1 MQRVKGISSMLIVAT
16 LLVLSWDYVFPQ
28 NPILQLPYPIGESWV
43 LTRGYESG
51 DTHNGIDK
59 YALDFTLS
67 GCGSWNKPILASAG
81 GTVQIKSM
89 VDNGGYGIYLTI
101 NHGNGYETLYGHIK
115 EITVNNGQIVK
126 MGDQIGRCGNTGHAE
141 GQACPP
147 YPGTHL
153 HYRITKNSGPVKPEP
168 LSGYSNFDS
177 KEGTSC
183 LAIPLRHQHG
193 SVLRTQSNPD
203 LYLIEN
209 GQKHKFE
216 SFNIWVANG
225 QPDNL
230 VLYVS
235 QEELNGYLTG
245 NQVVSRYPDYSSNFV
260 RDPSDQLFKIS
271 GQGSTV
277 WLFDSSQG
285 KKRKFVL
292 NQIYSSWKYS
302 GSIPTL
308 LPSKYPADQPAGEQ
322 VYFRD
327 GTLIKGSAA
336 TIYVI
341 SQGYARPFES
351 QQVIDALGY
360 KTGNIISLP
369 QSNINNKD
377 GFIGFGETL
386 TATNIWQE
394 NYNYNIAIGGSG
406 GDDGS
411 GDDSGSGSGS
421 GSAQDPDITDNFPL
435 TVKLG
440 SNINSFP
447 ATLTTSDFAPANPLE
462 GAETGIKLTRTD
474 PKTNSTKIFWVG
486 SSGWWKVDLNL
497 KALRFTN
504 DGDNPQWPEVNF
516 TFTHRTKPGVT
527 VGPFAA
533 MSLNWANYTAYI
545 NVVQTGE
552 YILELTLTQSTINK
566 SHTVYFDRATLN
578 PAASPGSP
586 AVPPANPSLVGAPP
600 PVPTSGTTVRFYVNQ
615 AGDGYVSNYW
625 GSWSTIRNAA
635 LGGGAVTTQTIA
647 DGFGSARYDQGN
659 GGWGINRGIFGVNTS
674 SIPDNATITRAVV
687 GLWFEKRNGASND
700 SYHIVAG
707 TQASL
712 ASLSATDY
720 NKVGSTS
727 FASFMT
733 GQVAFIGYTVVALNE
748 AGMASINKTGETKFA
763 ARLGCD
769 LNNVE
774 PTKPFECGLRAYM
787 FEYGSRLPYLDIT
800 YEVADVPV
808 LAISAATLEFN
819 CSGSQT
825 FNLTNAGVGTL
836 TWGLTDNAG
845 WLTCY

>member
-101 NHGNGYETLYGHIK
+101 NHGNGYETLYGHLK

-126 MGDQIGRCGNTGHAE
+126 RGDQIGRCGNPGHAE

-302 GSIPTL
+302 GSIPPL
-308 LPSKYPADQPAGEQ
+308 LPTKYPADQPAGEQ

-369 QSNINNKD
+369 QTNIDQKS
-377 GFIGFGETL
+377 GFKGVGETL
-386 TATNIWQE
+386 TAANIWQSE
-394 NYNYNIAIGGSG
+394 YQMNIAAGVYPPQNLTITSATMSSVNLSWQDNQNSGAAYKVFRTNSGNTIEYAAGITGLSFTDNSVTQGQTYEYCVRATSNGEDSDPSNTVSTSIPTSTSNPCLQLSTNHLKFDSSQVTKTFTGYNI
-406 GDDGS
+406 
-411 GDDSGSGSGS
+411 
-421 GSAQDPDITDNFPL
+421 
-435 TVKLG
+435 
-440 SNINSFP
+440 
-447 ATLTTSDFAPANPLE
+447 
-462 GAETGIKLTRTD
+462 
-474 PKTNSTKIFWVG
+474 
-486 SSGWWKVDLNL
+486 
-497 KALRFTN
+497 
-504 DGDNPQWPEVNF
+504 
-516 TFTHRTKPGVT
+516 
-527 VGPFAA
+527 
-533 MSLNWANYTAYI
+533 
-545 NVVQTGE
+545 
-552 YILELTLTQSTINK
+552 
-566 SHTVYFDRATLN
+566 
-578 PAASPGSP
+578 
-586 AVPPANPSLVGAPP
+586 
-600 PVPTSGTTVRFYVNQ
+600 
-615 AGDGYVSNYW
+615 
-625 GSWSTIRNAA
+625 
-635 LGGGAVTTQTIA
+635 GGGYLDEWNIQI
-647 DGFGSARYDQGN
+647 
-659 GGWGINRGIFGVNTS
+659 
-674 SIPDNATITRAVV
+674 
-687 GLWFEKRNGASND
+687 RNGANLFTCSPLGQGSGNF
-700 SYHIVAG
+700 
-707 TQASL
+707 
-712 ASLSATDY
+712 SAT
-720 NKVGSTS
+720 V
-727 FASFMT
+727 
-733 GQVAFIGYTVVALNE
+733 TV
-748 AGMASINKTGETKFA
+748 
-763 ARLGCD
+763 
-769 LNNVE
+769 
-774 PTKPFECGLRAYM
+774 
-787 FEYGSRLPYLDIT
+787 
-800 YEVADVPV
+800 
-808 LAISAATLEFN
+808 
-819 CSGSQT
+819 
-825 FNLTNAGVGTL
+825 
-836 TWGLTDNAG
+836 
-845 WLTCY
+845 